1 MSRLLS
7 FFLMMVCFSSCAWA
21 GSVTPSL
28 PTNKIPLVAH
38 KAVYDVK
45 LLSAKNGSQIVGI
58 RGKMTFTWKPS
69 CNGWITD
76 HNFKLRYDY
85 ADTEPSFIESDFT
98 TFESTDHKELQF
110 SSRRLRNGDVSEV
123 IRGSATPEKANFT
136 SPQASVYTISK
147 GTIFPTEHTDSLLQS
162 ARTGKKFLSS
172 HVFDGSDQEGVLDV
186 SSVIGKPQ
194 TNHIY
199 LQPVSAAES
208 VIDKAIDKKLLS
220 GRSWPVRMGF
230 FTEAQEE
237 PTADYEM
244 SLILQENGIIS
255 DMIIDYTDFTI
266 RQKLVNLETIPADR
280 CGRTPKD

>member
-1 MSRLLS
+1 MSRFFALFLLIA
-7 FFLMMVCFSSCAWA
+7 CFGSCAWA
-21 GSVTPSL
+21 GSVTSSVPIR
-28 PTNKIPLVAH
+28 KVPLVAH

-45 LLSAKNGSQIVGI
+45 LVSAKNGSQIIGI
-58 RGKMTFTWKPS
+58 RGNMTFIWKPS

-85 ADTEPSFIESDFT
+85 ADTEPSFFESDFT

-110 SSRRLRNGDVSEV
+110 SSRRLRNGEVSEV
-123 IRGSATPEKANFT
+123 IRGTATPYQAKFT
-136 SPQASVYTISK
+136 SPQPSIYKMSK
-147 GTIFPTEHTDSLLQS
+147 GTIFPTQHTNSLLQS
-162 ARTGKKFLSS
+162 ARIGKKFLSNQ
-172 HVFDGSDQEGVLDV
+172 VFDGSDQEGVLSI
-186 SSVIGKPQ
+186 SSVIGKSQ

-199 LQPVSAAES
+199 LQPISAES
-208 VIDKAIDKKLLS
+208 MTNKAIDKTLLS

-237 PTADYEM
+237 LTADYEM
-244 SLILQENGIIS
+244 SLILHENGIIS

-266 RQKLVNLETIPADR
+266 RQKLVSLEAIPADR